1 MPKQVKV
8 RNDTGGEW
16 WIPEADVPAFVK
28 QGYQVVTKGESMP
41 GAAFGLGV
49 ARGLTMGAS
58 DLAIAYEPTS
68 PMLAQEA
75 GRGLGALREGNAG
88 ASMVGEV
95 AGALPSALI
104 GGPVGGIAKQGILK
118 TAGQVAIESA
128 IVGGI
133 QPAITEAAVENK
145 DLTAESVAQHM
156 IGAAA
161 VGGAFGLAGATV
173 GKLFQKTA
181 DGVANSALLTKMEDR
196 VSGSMRDSFLKG
208 QLAKAGDLK
217 QYGLQERW
225 SDVVKFGDQEGIF
238 LARDLEGV
246 SEAAA
251 AVNQKYMTKMD
262 DLLKDLEAASP
273 AVREAVVDPNTG
285 QVLGSRLAQELRA
298 SPGYKAAKALSDE
311 AAAPWVAAAQKL
323 DEVFMVPNRTWVSVE
338 KVAQEAAGGGYM
350 HTTKTS
356 ITDEIREI
364 IAKRLGSTGVAPTTA
379 IDDLK
384 MKMSQSMSLKNLAH
398 DRFIEAENRFASSA
412 QLGVPGI
419 LTFGARRAARF
430 AATAAGRAEL
440 QSGAVPM
447 LVARAMK
454 SVGQAKV
461 LSRGAG
467 AFRDMMVASL
477 DTLPLLTAPMR
488 IALEKAAAEGAD
500 EFLDTHLQLA
510 SGPQGAQYLEA
521 VGAPAGDVKGVGARL
536 AALGS
541 LQDQSDETADEL
553 DAVASRFIKGAGLV
567 ARPSGKVDYDKAV
580 AAVRGTLKD
589 PQALYESLP
598 EHVRQH
604 APETAMLAT
613 QKLVEGAKFLEGK
626 IPKGPFGEGAPRSMR
641 PAYRPTVAEKAKF
654 ERYVWAVSNPAGA
667 FQAMAQGRAAREH
680 VEAMKA
686 VYPETYARM
695 GKALFEALGKLEKPL
710 DYRKRL
716 VLENTFGG
724 DAVGRSD
731 AEAAVLQNA
740 HGAARAQKKEEEPQ
754 ADGRQMVN
762 NKGYESAVDRM
773 ASRRSQ

>member
-8 RNDTGGEW
+8 RNDMGGEW
-16 WIPEADVPAFVK
+16 WVPEADVPAFVQK
-28 QGYQVVTKGESMP
+28 GYQVVTQGESMP
-41 GAAFGLGV
+41 GTAFQTGL
-49 ARGLTMGAS
+49 ARGLTFGFS
-58 DLAIAYEPTS
+58 DKALTYTDAAGEA
-68 PMLAQEA
+68 AQV
-75 GRGLGALREGNAG
+75 GRGIGALREGNPS
-88 ASMVGEV
+88 ASMIGEV
-95 AGALPSALI
+95 AGALPSALV
-104 GGPVGGIAKQGILK
+104 GAPVGGIARQGILR
-118 TAGQVAIESA
+118 TGGQVAAEA
-128 IVGGI
+128 ALVGGI
-133 QPAITEAAVENK
+133 QPALTEAAVENK

-161 VGGAFGLAGATV
+161 VGGALGIAGASV

-181 DGVANSALLTKMEDR
+181 DVVADSALLAKAEDK

-217 QYGLQERW
+217 KYGLQERW

-251 AVNQKYMTKMD
+251 AVNQKYMGQME
-262 DLLKDLEAASP
+262 DLLKNLEAATP
-273 AVREAVVDPNTG
+273 AVREAVVDPNSG
-285 QVLGSRLAQELRA
+285 QVLGSRLAQEFRA
-298 SPGYKAAKALSDE
+298 SPGFKAAKALSDE

-323 DEVFMVPNRTWVSVE
+323 DEVFMVPNRTWASVE
-338 KVAQEAAGGGYM
+338 RIAQEAAGGGYM

-356 ITDEIREI
+356 ITDEIRELI
-364 IAKRLGSTGVAPTTA
+364 SKRLGETGVASTTA

-398 DRFIEAENRFASSA
+398 DRFIEAENRFSDAA
-412 QLGVPGI
+412 QLGVPG
-419 LTFGARRAARF
+419 LLVFGGKRVLKF
-430 AATAAGRAEL
+430 VATAAGRAEL
-440 QSGAVPM
+440 QSGSVPM

-454 SVGQAKV
+454 SAGQSKV

-467 AFRDMMVASL
+467 MLRDALVASL

-521 VGAPAGDVKGVGARL
+521 INAPAGDVKGVGARL
-536 AALGS
+536 AALGA
-541 LQDQSDETADEL
+541 LQDQSDEVADGV
-553 DAVASRFIKGAGLV
+553 DSVATKFIQGAGLP
-567 ARPSGKVDYDKAV
+567 AGKGKVDYETAV
-580 AAVRGTLKD
+580 SSVRDTLKD
-589 PQALYESLP
+589 PQKVFESMP
-598 EHVRQH
+598 EHIRQH

-613 QKLVEGAKFLEGK
+613 QKLLEGAKFLEGK
-626 IPKGPFGEGAPRSMR
+626 IPKGPFGETPLRAMRAP
-641 PAYRPTVAEKAKF
+641 YRPTAAEKAKF
-654 ERYVWAVSNPAGA
+654 ERYVWAVSNPTGA

-686 VYPETYARM
+686 VYPETYARL
-695 GKALFEALGKLEKPL
+695 GKALFAALEKLEKPL
-710 DYRKRL
+710 DYRRRL

-731 AEAAVLQNA
+731 SEAAVLQNA
-740 HGAARAQKKEEEPQ
+740 HVSAKAQKQEAAPQ
-754 ADGRQMVN
+754 ADGRQMVD

-773 ASRRSQ
+773 ARRA